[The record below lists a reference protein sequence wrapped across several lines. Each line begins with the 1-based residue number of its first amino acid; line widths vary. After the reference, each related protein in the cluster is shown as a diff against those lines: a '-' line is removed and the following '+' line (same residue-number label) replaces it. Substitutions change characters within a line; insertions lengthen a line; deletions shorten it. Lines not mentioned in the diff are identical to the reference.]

1 MFKNLKIKSKLI
13 AGFSVILVLMLIV
26 SVISIS
32 SLRSADQELA
42 DYASGPAQA
51 QQQLLTAALSVNVG
65 ARAVRDMYI
74 CEDPSKISSYE
85 AIVSTQFQNI
95 TNALAAAEA
104 TGVVDASLLSQYR
117 SAVLE
122 WEAIGLQVVQHVKE
136 GDFATAQSEFINQ
149 CSPKLDAVSQIRAQL
164 VAQVNQVQEESFA
177 ESTWRN
183 ALSSYVSMALLVIA
197 FGSGV
202 FIMIKLV
209 RDILSPIH
217 EVRDSMS
224 SMSRGDLHNKPSY
237 QSGDELG
244 ELCDSVRSSS
254 DTLISYIDDID
265 RMMKS
270 LSEGDY
276 TTRPSV
282 EFIGDF
288 VNIQKSV
295 ELFIGNMSDVL
306 SQIGDVSDQ
315 VSVGSNQVAGG
326 AQTLAQGSTE
336 QASTVEELSD
346 SINKVTE
353 EIHANSENANIAS
366 KIATEMGREIEVSN
380 QQMQSTVSAMEDINA
395 KSSEISKIV
404 KIIDDIAFQTN
415 ILALNAA
422 VEAARAGVAGKG
434 FAVVA
439 DEVRNLASKSSE
451 AASNITVLIGDS
463 IQSVNQG
470 NEVATKAATTL
481 EGVVANAEEVIV
493 KIDDIASASRVQ
505 AEATEKI
512 NLGITQISSVVQS
525 ISATAEE
532 SAAASEELA
541 SQSNMLNNLLANFTL
556 STGSK
561 KAKSSKSKAKAKPK
575 APAPVAPAQDDMY
588 DDDNYAYD
596 DYDDKY

>member
-1 MFKNLKIKSKLI
+1 MLKNLKIKSKLI
-13 AGFSVILVLMLIV
+13 VGFSVILALMLIV

-32 SLRSADQELA
+32 SLRTADEELA
-42 DYASGPAQA
+42 NYASGPAQA
-51 QQQLLTAALSVNVG
+51 QQQLLSAALSVNIG

-74 CEDPSKISSYE
+74 VEDPSRISAYE
-85 AIVSTQFQNI
+85 AVVNTQFQNI
-95 TNALAAAEA
+95 STALANAEA
-104 TGVVDASLLSQYR
+104 TGVLDATLLAQYR
-117 SAVLE
+117 TAIAE
-122 WEAIGLQVVQHVKE
+122 WQAIGTAVIDHIKA
-136 GDFATAQSEFINQ
+136 GDMDTAQSEFINQ
-149 CSPKLDAVSQIRAQL
+149 CSPKLDAVAQIRAQL
-164 VAQVNQVQEESFA
+164 VAQVDQVQVESFEA
-177 ESTWRN
+177 STLRN
-183 ALSSYVSMALLVIA
+183 SLSSYVSMALLLVAFIA
-197 FGSGV
+197 GV
-202 FIMIKLV
+202 LIMIKLI
-209 RDILSPIH
+209 RDILDPIH

-254 DTLISYIDDID
+254 DTLISYIDDIG
-265 RMMKS
+265 RIMKS

-276 TTRPSV
+276 TTGPSV

-295 ELFIGNMSDVL
+295 ELFIENMSDVL
-306 SQIGDVSDQ
+306 SQIGEVSNQ
-315 VSVGSNQVAGG
+315 VSVGSNQMAGG

-353 EIHANSENANIAS
+353 EIHANSANANTAS
-366 KIATEMGREIEVSN
+366 KIATDMGREIEISN
-380 QQMQSTVSAMEDINA
+380 QQMQSTVNAMEDINA
-395 KSSEISKIV
+395 KSNEISKIV

-463 IQSVNQG
+463 IQSVTQG

-481 EGVVANAEEVIV
+481 EGVVANAEEVII

-512 NLGITQISSVVQS
+512 NLGINQISSVVQS

-541 SQSNMLNNLLANFTL
+541 SQSTMLNNLLANFVL
-556 STGSK
+556 PNGSK
-561 KAKSSKSKAKAKPK
+561 KAKASKSKAKPK
-575 APAPVAPAQDDMY
+575 AKAKAAPAPAQDDYY